1 MERMKE
7 LGNGKGEGEKIKE
20 VWGRKWGGGGGNV
33 DGGEGKRKKKKNG
46 VGKKIYIS
54 FICLLGVKYRIV
66 KIC

>member
-7 LGNGKGEGEKIKE
+7 LGNGKGEREKIKE

-46 VGKKIYIS
+46 VGKKYIY
-54 FICLLGVKYRIV
+54 
-66 KIC
+66 